1 MDTGSTTILL
11 VIMER
16 RAHTMKKRSDTEK
29 RNSEKRHTQEEG
41 PRAPEKLSPYVAM
54 ALKGGM
60 DDAVIVETSKV
71 FTAPWVRMKCQFGCA
86 GYGQRLCCP
95 PYSPNPEQTRAI
107 LDSYTR
113 GILLHRHWQKG
124 YKTVKDFNDVLVDME
139 RAVFLDGFHK
149 AFSMGSGPCTRCAA
163 CNISGGCVHPEKTRP
178 AMEACG
184 IDVFAT
190 VREHGLPISVVR
202 NRNEER
208 NIFGLVLVE

>member
-1 MDTGSTTILL
+1 
-11 VIMER
+11 
-16 RAHTMKKRSDTEK
+16 MKKRSDTEK

-107 LDSYTR
+107 RFSEGR
-113 GILLHRHWQKG
+113 IIEILWQKEPLAKQG
-124 YKTVKDFNDVLVDME
+124 KSE
-139 RAVFLDGFHK
+139 SCR
-149 AFSMGSGPCTRCAA
+149 
-163 CNISGGCVHPEKTRP
+163 
-178 AMEACG
+178 
-184 IDVFAT
+184 
-190 VREHGLPISVVR
+190 
-202 NRNEER
+202 
-208 NIFGLVLVE
+208 